1 MNTARRL
8 LFEDERAYRNYKRRI
23 LRQRQIRQRV
33 ILTLAAVLVML
44 VFAFSRLSNTARADT
59 GLEKLSLK
67 YFDCIEVKYGDT
79 LWDIAQT
86 YGDAEHYQSTRDYM
100 DEVARINHLSSRELK
115 AGQLLIVPYYSDAA
129 VPEGPQNNY

>member
-1 MNTARRL
+1 MNTAKRM

-44 VFAFSRLSNTARADT
+44 VFAFSWLSNTARADT

-86 YGDAEHYQSTRDYM
+86 YGDAEHYKSTRDYM
-100 DEVARINHLSSRELK
+100 DEVAGINHLSSRELK

-129 VPEGPQNNY
+129 VPEGLQNNY